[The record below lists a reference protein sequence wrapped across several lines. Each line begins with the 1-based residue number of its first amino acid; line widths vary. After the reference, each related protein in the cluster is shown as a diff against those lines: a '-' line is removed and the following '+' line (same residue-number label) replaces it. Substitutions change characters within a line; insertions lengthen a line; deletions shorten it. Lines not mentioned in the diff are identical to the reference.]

1 MGNLFWLLLLSIHIN
16 SPCED
21 SLSQLR
27 RTPLVKH
34 NQFHKLSESDQQDLL
49 GLFKLPEEQTAL
61 LDHNFWKGFLFIQER
76 IGIDKIES
84 LLTQWRDPQTSHRK
98 RKKLRR
104 EHPFLRLHP
113 AVVIPFSQSVGSLLT
128 EALNSKKEFTLDSL
142 NFAFEGIEQA
152 LTAKAGPIYT
162 NGFMGLIEEFRAA
175 AYFVGQGYS
184 LVDMR
189 FEYQYENEDPARR
202 SEIDLILRDPKK
214 PSHVILVEIK
224 QSLSNH
230 EAHSDQY
237 RRYENL
243 KTGEIDFA
251 HQVIESWIFIMRR
264 PPTQK
269 QHADFKNRHPEIQIV
284 MPPENL
290 RTESVYPAIK
300 FKSSKKH

>member
-27 RTPLVKH
+27 RSPFITQ

-49 GLFKLPEEQTAL
+49 ELFRLPEEQTAS
-61 LDHNFWKGFLFIQER
+61 LDHNFWQGFLFIQER
-76 IGIDKIES
+76 IGIDKIQS
-84 LLTQWRDPQTSHRK
+84 LLAQWKDPLTSNRK

-113 AVVIPFSQSVGSLLT
+113 AVVIPFSRSVGTLLR
-128 EALNSKKEFTLDSL
+128 EALDSKKEFTLDSL

-152 LTAKAGPIYT
+152 LTAKTGPIYT

-175 AYFVGQGYS
+175 AYFIEQGYT

-189 FEYQYENEDPARR
+189 FGYQYENDDPVRR
-202 SEIDLILRDPKK
+202 SEIDLILRDPKQ
-214 PSHVILVEIK
+214 PSQVVLVEVK

-237 RRYENL
+237 KRYEDL

-251 HQVIESWIFIMRR
+251 HQVIESWIFIMRK

-269 QHADFKNRHPEIQIV
+269 QKTDFKNRHPEIKIM
-284 MPPENL
+284 MPPEHL
-290 RTESVYPAIK
+290 RTEAVYPAIK